1 MPSNLLLRDKA
12 ISSSLALE
20 KTGKISSN
28 KVRNLRT
35 DHSNGLTEIDYA
47 YNDNFLKVVEME
59 ARRARRQ
66 RIHIEQERNHFNF
79 LNLTEEKP
87 LNLTNYSLLDSIV

>member
-1 MPSNLLLRDKA
+1 M
-12 ISSSLALE
+12 ALE

-28 KVRNLRT
+28 KVGDVRAEN
-35 DHSNGLTEIDYA
+35 SNGPTDIDYA

-66 RIHIEQERNHFNF
+66 RIYIEQERNHFNF

-87 LNLTNYSLLDSIV
+87 LNLTNCSL

>member
-87 LNLTNYSLLDSIV
+87 LNLTNCSL

>member
-1 MPSNLLLRDKA
+1 M
-12 ISSSLALE
+12 ALE

-28 KVRNLRT
+28 KVGDFRT
-35 DHSNGLTEIDYA
+35 DDSNGLTDIDYA